1 MEQFADTLP
10 EVLRV
15 LDALKT
21 TEKHG
26 LTTPINWLPGDDV
39 VIPPT
44 ISTADAKAKF
54 GEIREVKPY
63 VIVLSRV
70 IESLTRVL
78 TCHSY
83 LRFTSLKE

>member
-1 MEQFADTLP
+1 MKLSVGEQVTCTWEQSANTLP

-63 VIVLSRV
+63 VYPLPG
-70 IESLTRVL
+70 
-78 TCHSY
+78 
-83 LRFTSLKE
+83 